1 MIDEIKDA
9 DDSIEK
15 YKLVFIGSYREKSNF
30 KIFKI
35 PLHFLSDIYNCKI
48 SLKEAEISQ
57 RNLGKK
63 IEKLKFD
70 HRPENSEEKEEI
82 NGVLMQVNGMF
93 ENRSKICEIFKDGTF
108 SSEHLKKSD
117 DAADDDVLK
126 DVNNFIQKIE
136 SMSENISLSL
146 F

>member
-9 DDSIEK
+9 DDSIDK
-15 YKLVFIGSYREKSNF
+15 YKLVFIGSYMEKSNF

-35 PLHFLSDIYNCKI
+35 PLHFLSDIYNGKI

-93 ENRSKICEIFKDGTF
+93 ENRSKILEVFKDSTF
-108 SSEHLKKSD
+108 SSEH
-117 DAADDDVLK
+117 
-126 DVNNFIQKIE
+126 
-136 SMSENISLSL
+136 
-146 F
+146 